1 MSATSQIA
9 IYALL
14 DPRTRACRYV
24 GKSKHATV
32 RGYQHLCASQ
42 LAPATHRNRWIKSL
56 LSIGLKPEVVV
67 LEETSSAE
75 WQEDE
80 MFWIA
85 YLKGL
90 GADLTN
96 ATAGGDGLHEPSPE
110 TREKIGAAGRG
121 KRKTFT
127 PEHRAKIAAANRER
141 AKNPIWLEAARATLA
156 KHRNMLGRH
165 GKKSLELRV
174 K

>member
-1 MSATSQIA
+1 MSATSQVT

-42 LAPATHRNRWIKSL
+42 LAPATHRNHWIKSL
-56 LSIGLKPEVVV
+56 LFIGLKPEVVV

-96 ATAGGDGLHEPSPE
+96 ATAGGDGLHDPSPE
-110 TREKIGAAGRG
+110 TREKIGASCRG
-121 KRKTFT
+121 KSKVFSAEHKRKIG
-127 PEHRAKIAAANRER
+127 EANRQRAKDPTWRANACETLKR
-141 AKNPIWLEAARATLA
+141 ARAVWCALS
-156 KHRNMLGRH
+156 H
-165 GKKSLELRV
+165 EQRV
-174 K
+174 RP